1 MECFF
6 FPCQS
11 FAILNEFLWAF
22 SIHSLTSSFCICPV
36 LRIPVSFLFS
46 LLSVSSFRS
55 FYNIYPILEPSPV
68 KTCSFCSFF
77 YICRCLPYFFNIFP
91 FYSDHRSFYLNLCS
105 SDNLCSSRY
114 FISKVVLY
122 DYTIPFYTYHHWEV
136 A

>member
-55 FYNIYPILEPSPV
+55 FYNIYPI
-68 KTCSFCSFF
+68 
-77 YICRCLPYFFNIFP
+77 
-91 FYSDHRSFYLNLCS
+91 YSDHRSFYLNLCS

-114 FISKVVLY
+114 FLSKVVLY